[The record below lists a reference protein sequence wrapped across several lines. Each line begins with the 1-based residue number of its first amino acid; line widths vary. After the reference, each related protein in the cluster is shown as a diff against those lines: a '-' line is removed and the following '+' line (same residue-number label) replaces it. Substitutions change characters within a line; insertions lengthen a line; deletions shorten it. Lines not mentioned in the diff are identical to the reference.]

1 MDGIW
6 MHIKPQNEHI
16 KYLSLCLPFFYLSM
30 CILHALSIYA
40 SITFSLRCLLI
51 NVPLLLCVF
60 VSLFPYSVSITILCS
75 LCLLLFM
82 FSVCVYLCFWE
93 LKLAH
98 KVLAKITGILG
109 MLINKEVGI

>member
-75 LCLLLFM
+75 LCVFCLRLSLLLGT
-82 FSVCVYLCFWE
+82 
-93 LKLAH
+93 
-98 KVLAKITGILG
+98 KVSSQSFGKNNRHTWDADK
-109 MLINKEVGI
+109 